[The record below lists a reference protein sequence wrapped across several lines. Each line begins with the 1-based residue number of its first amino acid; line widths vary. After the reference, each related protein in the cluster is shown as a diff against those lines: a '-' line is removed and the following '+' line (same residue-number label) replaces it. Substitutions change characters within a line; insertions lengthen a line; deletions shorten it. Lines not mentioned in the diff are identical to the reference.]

1 LEENWC
7 CEGDWGFEVR
17 MEGWVLE
24 GMKTVFVFVVR
35 TVMLM
40 VFFSVTTLFM
50 PCDTP
55 TAIVFVEIGCESVI
69 MSQTAKLTL

>member
-1 LEENWC
+1 
-7 CEGDWGFEVR
+7 
-17 MEGWVLE
+17 MEGWVSE
-24 GMKTVFVFVVR
+24 VMKTVFVFVVR

-55 TAIVFVEIGCESVI
+55 TALFLLKSVVN
-69 MSQTAKLTL
+69 Q

>member
-1 LEENWC
+1 
-7 CEGDWGFEVR
+7 
-17 MEGWVLE
+17 MEGWVSE
-24 GMKTVFVFVVR
+24 VMKTVFVFAVR

-69 MSQTAKLTL
+69 MRSKLQTHTLGHLTAF